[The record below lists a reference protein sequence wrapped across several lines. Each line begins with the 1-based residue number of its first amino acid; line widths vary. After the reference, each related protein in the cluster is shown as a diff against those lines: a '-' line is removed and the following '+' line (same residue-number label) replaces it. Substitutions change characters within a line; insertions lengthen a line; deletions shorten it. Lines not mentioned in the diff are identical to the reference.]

1 MGQGRACHHVNF
13 GMVSHGGRAM
23 STRKGR
29 VIYLKDVLLAAV
41 RQGEEIMMEKSPD
54 LPTWTVP
61 QGTWAWARWL

>member
-1 MGQGRACHHVNF
+1 
-13 GMVSHGGRAM
+13 M